1 MVLLQKNLKII
12 NIIKYRRWHGNWHS
26 RKIFHF
32 VTFLSHIFL
41 CHTFGRYLVTK
52 MSHFRHTIIFFCE
65 NYSIIILGFCFK
77 GAWIFVTCSLSLLLI
92 CVTKSQ
98 WRQAKTGFFV
108 CFTLTWVINLLRIT
122 ALKSQNSHWCLNIF
136 KWTASMCSFNFP
148 LNWYRASPEKKKNKK
163 SKYVNI

>member
-1 MVLLQKNLKII
+1 MTNKNVTISFFLLWKII
-12 NIIKYRRWHGNWHS
+12 SIIIVD
-26 RKIFHF
+26 IFASELE
-32 VTFLSHIFL
+32 VTHLEAFLSKKYFIFVSFLLHIF
-41 CHTFGRYLVTK
+41 F
-52 MSHFRHTIIFFCE
+52 MIIISY

-148 LNWYRASPEKKKNKK
+148 LNW
-163 SKYVNI
+163 